1 MKVAVADYYYEKV
14 ELPSR
19 GRFYENL
26 KEVHLRPMTGVE
38 QDILTTERLIKE
50 GKALDMVLSNC
61 LREKVDIEELLVAD
75 YMYLLFKL
83 RVLTYGDE
91 YRFEMK
97 CPQCGAINDVE
108 IVLNVEEG
116 VREGDI
122 ESEPVEVPLP
132 NGLAMIVLPRVKH
145 QKAVEKNSKIV
156 GAKVQKL
163 ISETETLFLNEIILD
178 LKLSYIKDDIPK
190 KEKAKL
196 MLAKDRVAIKKFLIE
211 HAPSFA
217 PVFPFE
223 CGHCGY
229 TKELDVP
236 ITATFFFPELEG

>member
-122 ESEPVEVPLP
+122 ESEPLLSFRRTYHVMVALLFRSNSLLLP
-132 NGLAMIVLPRVKH
+132 
-145 QKAVEKNSKIV
+145 
-156 GAKVQKL
+156 
-163 ISETETLFLNEIILD
+163 
-178 LKLSYIKDDIPK
+178 
-190 KEKAKL
+190 
-196 MLAKDRVAIKKFLIE
+196 
-211 HAPSFA
+211 PSFILLHLVQA
-217 PVFPFE
+217 
-223 CGHCGY
+223 
-229 TKELDVP
+229 L
-236 ITATFFFPELEG
+236 AN